1 MIIRDQ
7 QQALSVAVE
16 MEKRAIRTYE
26 RALMIVQD
34 AQVAAGI
41 RDILSDERGHL
52 ELFSSMAQGAAAPA
66 EERLLTE
73 AMAADALF
81 SGGVMEMARRE
92 GFRSLEKLYQF
103 AADSEKSAVE
113 NYTAFAELSTD
124 EQVKQAFLSIA
135 QEEAGHL
142 SALEH
147 QLRQIQGA

>member
-1 MIIRDQ
+1 MVIRDQ

-16 MEKRAIRTYE
+16 MEKRAVRTYE
-26 RALMIVQD
+26 RALMIVRD
-34 AQVAAGI
+34 EAVAAGI

-52 ELFSSMAQGAAAPA
+52 ELFTSMAQGEPAPA
-66 EERLLTE
+66 EERMITE

-92 GFRSLEKLYQF
+92 GFRSVEKLYQF
-103 AADSEKSAVE
+103 AADSERSAVE
-113 NYTAFAELSTD
+113 NYTAFAALSTD
-124 EQVKQAFLSIA
+124 ENVKQAFLSIA

-147 QLRQIQGA
+147 QLRQLQEA

>member
-1 MIIRDQ
+1 MVIRDQ

-26 RALMIVQD
+26 RALMIVRD
-34 AQVAAGI
+34 EAVAAGV

-52 ELFSSMAQGAAAPA
+52 ELFSSMAQGVPAPA

-92 GFRSLEKLYQF
+92 GFQSVEKLYQF
-103 AADSEKSAVE
+103 AADSERSAVK

-124 EQVKQAFLSIA
+124 ENVKQAFLSIA

-142 SALEH
+142 AALEH
-147 QLRQIQGA
+147 QLQQMQEA